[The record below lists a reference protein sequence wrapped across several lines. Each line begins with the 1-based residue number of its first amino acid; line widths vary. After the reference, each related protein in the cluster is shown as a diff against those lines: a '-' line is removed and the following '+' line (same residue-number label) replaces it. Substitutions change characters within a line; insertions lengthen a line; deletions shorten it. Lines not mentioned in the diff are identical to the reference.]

1 MNKKIIVGIIFL
13 MNLIIYPCFAVD
25 RNDLNVEFF
34 NRFNDDFLSQYVN
47 EAIDNNHSAK
57 QATIRVEEYRQGVKL
72 QFANELPSFSVSANY
87 LGIHSPKFNPN
98 LSVSKNAFVLPFMA
112 NYEADFLLKN
122 RDKTK
127 SVKKT
132 YEMSKFDEQSVYLA
146 LLSDVATVYTNIL
159 EYDKL
164 IEEQE
169 KIVDNYN
176 QILNEDN
183 KKLARGVIN
192 TTELNNSK
200 ANIEQANIT
209 LENLIKQREILL
221 MQFAVLLGRG
231 LGVNI
236 NDLNANIQ
244 RGKLDDF
251 EYNAIIPSEIESD
264 VIFSRPDVKRAEMAL
279 EKAKID
285 IRVARKEF
293 LPTFNITGIW
303 AFNNIA
309 PGTFFSWESSLA
321 ALLAGA
327 TQDIFTGGR
336 KIANLKFKKAK
347 YEELFEQYRQ
357 ADLVAVKEV
366 NTSLCIIKHDTEIE
380 NGVNEKLNLEAKNLD
395 NANKMLNR
403 GVISKTQHI
412 NSENIYI
419 NKDMDLTR
427 AKTRRLVNYY
437 TLYKTVGG
445 KL

>member
-1 MNKKIIVGIIFL
+1 MNKKITL
-13 MNLIIYPCFAVD
+13 LSLIIMVTLFLFVFTPCFAVD
-25 RNDLNVEFF
+25 RNDLNIEFF
-34 NRFNDDFLSQYVN
+34 SRFNDDYLPQYVN
-47 EAIDNNHSAK
+47 EAIDNNHNAK
-57 QATIRVEEYRQGVKL
+57 QATIRVEEYRQSVKS

-98 LSVSKNAFVLPFMA
+98 LSVSKNAFVLPFIA

-127 SVKKT
+127 SVQKT
-132 YEMSKFDEQSVYLA
+132 YEMSKFDEQSAYLA
-146 LLSDVATVYTNIL
+146 LLSDVATAYTNIL

-169 KIVDNYN
+169 KIVNNYN
-176 QILNEDN
+176 QILNDDN
-183 KKLARGVIN
+183 KKLARGIIS
-192 TTELNNSK
+192 TTELNKSK
-200 ANIEQANIT
+200 TNVEQANII
-209 LENLIKQREILL
+209 LENLIQQREVLL
-221 MQFAVLLGRG
+221 MQFAVLIGRSA
-231 LGVNI
+231 
-236 NDLNANIQ
+236 DSANSIE
-244 RGKLDDF
+244 RGSIDNFK
-251 EYNAIIPSEIESD
+251 YNAVIPSEIESD

-293 LPTFNITGIW
+293 LPKFNITGIW
-303 AFNNIA
+303 AFNTIA

-327 TQDIFTGGR
+327 TQDIFSGGR
-336 KIANLKFKKAK
+336 KIAKLKYQKAK

-357 ADLVAVKEV
+357 VDLEAVKEV
-366 NTSLCIIKHDTEIE
+366 NTALCIIKHDTEIE
-380 NGVNEKLNLEAKNLD
+380 NKTKEKLLLETKNLN
-395 NANKMLNR
+395 NADKMLNR

-412 NSENIYI
+412 NSENMYI
-419 NKDMDLTR
+419 NKDMDLAK

>member
-1 MNKKIIVGIIFL
+1 MYKKIITGLIVFT
-13 MNLIIYPCFAVD
+13 NLIISPCLAVD

-34 NRFNDDFLSQYVN
+34 NRFNDNYLYQYVN

-57 QATIRVEEYRQGVKL
+57 QATIRVEEYRQAVKM

-98 LSVSKNAFVLPFMA
+98 LRVSKNAFVLPFIA

-132 YEMSKFDEQSVYLA
+132 YEMSKFDEQSAYLA

-164 IEEQE
+164 IKEQE
-169 KIVDNYN
+169 KIVNNYN
-176 QILNEDN
+176 QILKDYD

-200 ANIEQANIT
+200 TNAEQANIT
-209 LENLIKQREILL
+209 LENLIKQREVLL
-221 MQFAVLLGRG
+221 MQFAVLIGRG
-231 LGVNI
+231 INVKTINSDIPRGNI
-236 NDLNANIQ
+236 
-244 RGKLDDF
+244 DDF
-251 EYNAIIPSEIESD
+251 EYNAVIPSEIESD
-264 VIFSRPDVKRAEMAL
+264 AIFSRPDVKRAEMAL

-293 LPTFNITGIW
+293 LPTFNITGVW
-303 AFNNIA
+303 AFNTIA
-309 PGTFFSWESSLA
+309 PGSFFSWESSFA

-327 TQDIFTGGR
+327 TQDIFAGGR
-336 KIANLKFKKAK
+336 KIANLKFQKAK

-357 ADLVAVKEV
+357 VDLEAIKEV

-380 NGVNEKLNLEAKNLD
+380 NGINEKLNLETQNLH
-395 NANKMLNR
+395 NADKMLNR

-419 NKDMDLTR
+419 NKDMDLTK

-445 KL
+445 KI

>member
-1 MNKKIIVGIIFL
+1 MNKKITSL
-13 MNLIIYPCFAVD
+13 SLIIMGTLSFFVVAPCFAVD

-34 NRFNDDFLSQYVN
+34 NRFNDGYLYQYVN
-47 EAIDNNHSAK
+47 EAIDNNHNVK
-57 QATIRVEEYRQGVKL
+57 QATIRVEEYRQSVKS

-98 LSVSKNAFVLPFMA
+98 LSVSKNAFVLPFIA
-112 NYEADFLLKN
+112 NYEADILLKN

-146 LLSDVATVYTNIL
+146 LLADVATVYTNIL

-176 QILNEDN
+176 QILDNYN

-192 TTELNNSK
+192 TTELNSTKTNV
-200 ANIEQANIT
+200 EQANIT
-209 LENLIKQREILL
+209 LENLIKQRDVLL
-221 MQFAVLLGRG
+221 IQFAVLIGRSSDCSN
-231 LGVNI
+231 NI
-236 NDLNANIQ
+236 A
-244 RGKLDDF
+244 RGSIDDF
-251 EYNAIIPSEIESD
+251 EYSAVIPSEIESD

-293 LPTFNITGIW
+293 LPKFNITGIW
-303 AFNNIA
+303 AFNTIA
-309 PGTFFSWESSLA
+309 PGSFFSWESSLA

-327 TQDIFTGGR
+327 TQDLFTGGR
-336 KIANLKFKKAK
+336 KIANLKYQKAK
-347 YEELFEQYRQ
+347 YEELFEKYRQ
-357 ADLVAVKEV
+357 TDLDAVKEV

-380 NGVNEKLNLEAKNLD
+380 NKTKEKLLLETKNLN

-412 NSENIYI
+412 NSENMYI
-419 NKDMDLTR
+419 NKDMDLTK

>member
-1 MNKKIIVGIIFL
+1 MNKKIIAGLIFL

-25 RNDLNVEFF
+25 KNDLNVEFF
-34 NRFNDDFLSQYVN
+34 TRFNDDYLSQYVN

-98 LSVSKNAFVLPFMA
+98 LSVSKNAFVLPFIA

-176 QILNEDN
+176 QILNEAN

-192 TTELNNSK
+192 TTELNNSTSK
-200 ANIEQANIT
+200 LEDANIT
-209 LENLIKQREILL
+209 LENLLKQREILL
-221 MQFAVLLGRG
+221 MQFAVLIGRSAENSN
-231 LGVNI
+231 NI
-236 NDLNANIQ
+236 A
-244 RGKLDDF
+244 RGSIDDF
-251 EYNAIIPSEIESD
+251 EYNAIIPNEIESD

-279 EKAKID
+279 DKAKID

-309 PGTFFSWESSLA
+309 PGSFFSWESSLA

-327 TQDIFTGGR
+327 TQDICTGGR

-357 ADLVAVKEV
+357 VDLDAVKEV

-380 NGVNEKLNLEAKNLD
+380 NKTKEKLLLETKNLK
-395 NANKMLNR
+395 NADKMLNS

-412 NSENIYI
+412 NSENMYM
-419 NKDMDLTR
+419 NRDMDLTK

>member
-1 MNKKIIVGIIFL
+1 MNKKIIVGLIVF

-34 NRFNDDFLSQYVN
+34 NRFNDNYLYQYVN

-57 QATIRVEEYRQGVKL
+57 QATIRVEEYRQAVKM

-98 LSVSKNAFVLPFMA
+98 LRVSKNAFVLPFIA

-132 YEMSKFDEQSVYLA
+132 YEMSKFDEQSAYLA

-164 IEEQE
+164 IKEQE
-169 KIVDNYN
+169 KIVNNYN
-176 QILNEDN
+176 QILNDDD

-200 ANIEQANIT
+200 TNAEQANIT
-209 LENLIKQREILL
+209 LENLIKQREVLL
-221 MQFAVLLGRG
+221 MQFATLLGRG
-231 LGVNI
+231 INVKTINSDIPRGNI
-236 NDLNANIQ
+236 
-244 RGKLDDF
+244 DDF
-251 EYNAIIPSEIESD
+251 EYNAVIPSEIESYA
-264 VIFSRPDVKRAEMAL
+264 IFSRPDVKRAEMAL

-293 LPTFNITGIW
+293 LPTFNITGVW
-303 AFNNIA
+303 AFNTIA
-309 PGTFFSWESSLA
+309 PGSFFSWESSLA

-327 TQDIFTGGR
+327 TQDIFAGGR
-336 KIANLKFKKAK
+336 KIANLKFQKAK

-357 ADLVAVKEV
+357 VDLEAIKEV

-380 NGVNEKLNLEAKNLD
+380 NGINEKLNLETQNLH
-395 NANKMLNR
+395 NADKMLNR

-419 NKDMDLTR
+419 NKDMDLTK

-445 KL
+445 KI

>member
-1 MNKKIIVGIIFL
+1 MYKKVILTI
-13 MNLIIYPCFAVD
+13 LILLVSPVCFAVD

-34 NRFNDDFLSQYVN
+34 NHFNDDYLFQYVN
-47 EAIDNNHSAK
+47 EAIENNHNSK
-57 QATIRVEEYRQGVKL
+57 QAAIRVEEYRQGVKS
-72 QFANELPSFSVSANY
+72 QFASELPSFNIAANY

-98 LSVSKNAFVLPFMA
+98 LSVSKNAFVLPFIA

-132 YEMSKFDEQSVYLA
+132 YEMSKLDEQSAYFA

-169 KIVDNYN
+169 KIVNNYN
-176 QILNEDN
+176 QILNDDN
-183 KKLARGVIN
+183 KRLARGVIN

-200 ANIEQANIT
+200 TNVKQANIT
-209 LENLIKQREILL
+209 LENLIKQREVIL
-221 MQFAVLLGRG
+221 MEFAVLIGRSADCAN
-231 LGVNI
+231 NI
-236 NDLNANIQ
+236 E
-244 RGKLDDF
+244 RGSIDNF
-251 EYNAIIPSEIESD
+251 EYNTVIPSEIKSD

-285 IRVARKEF
+285 VRIARKEF

-303 AFNNIA
+303 AFNTIA
-309 PGTFFSWESSLA
+309 PGSFFSWESSLA

-327 TQDIFTGGR
+327 TQDIFAGGR
-336 KIANLKFKKAK
+336 KIANLKFQKAK

-357 ADLVAVKEV
+357 ADLDAVKEV

-380 NGVNEKLNLEAKNLD
+380 NKKKEELLLETKNLN
-395 NANKMLNR
+395 NADKMLNR
-403 GVISKTQHI
+403 GVISKTQHL

-419 NKDMDLTR
+419 SKNMDLTK
-427 AKTRRLVNYY
+427 AKTQKLVNYY

>member
-1 MNKKIIVGIIFL
+1 MNKKIIVVLIFL

-25 RNDLNVEFF
+25 RNDLDVEFF
-34 NRFNDDFLSQYVN
+34 SRFNDDYLPQYVN
-47 EAIDNNHSAK
+47 EAIDNNHNAK
-57 QATIRVEEYRQGVKL
+57 QATIRVEEYRQGVKS
-72 QFANELPSFSVSANY
+72 QFANELPSFSVAASY

-98 LSVSKNAFVLPFMA
+98 LSVSKNAFVLPFMV

-127 SVKKT
+127 SAKKA
-132 YEMSKFDEQSVYLA
+132 YEMSKFDEQSAYLA

-176 QILNEDN
+176 QILNDDN

-200 ANIEQANIT
+200 TNVEQANII
-209 LENLIKQREILL
+209 LENLIKQREVLL
-221 MQFAVLLGRG
+221 MQFAVLIGRSADG
-231 LGVNI
+231 ANNI
-236 NDLNANIQ
+236 E
-244 RGKLDDF
+244 RGTIDNF
-251 EYNAIIPSEIESD
+251 EYNAVLPSEIESD

-303 AFNNIA
+303 AFNTIA
-309 PGTFFSWESSLA
+309 PGSFFSWESSLA

-336 KIANLKFKKAK
+336 KIANLKFQKTK
-347 YEELFEQYRQ
+347 YEELFEQYKQ
-357 ADLVAVKEV
+357 ADLDAVKEV

-380 NGVNEKLNLEAKNLD
+380 NKTKEKLLLEAQSLN
-395 NANKMLNR
+395 NADKMLNR
-403 GVISKTQHI
+403 GVISKTQYI

-419 NKDMDLTR
+419 NKDMDLMK

>member
-1 MNKKIIVGIIFL
+1 MKKKIIVGLIVFI
-13 MNLIIYPCFAVD
+13 NLIIYPCFAVD
-25 RNDLNVEFF
+25 RNELNVEFF
-34 NRFNDDFLSQYVN
+34 NRFNDDYLYQYIN
-47 EAIDNNHSAK
+47 EAIDNNHNSK
-57 QATIRVEEYRQGVKL
+57 QATIRVEEYRQSVKS

-98 LSVSKNAFVLPFMA
+98 LRVSKNAFVLPFIA

-146 LLSDVATVYTNIL
+146 LLSDVATIYTNIL

-176 QILNEDN
+176 QILSDNN

-192 TTELNNSK
+192 TNELNNSK
-200 ANIEQANIT
+200 TNVEQANII
-209 LENLIKQREILL
+209 LENLIKQREVLL
-221 MQFAVLLGRG
+221 MQFAVLLGREINAETINSDIPRG
-231 LGVNI
+231 NI
-236 NDLNANIQ
+236 DN
-244 RGKLDDF
+244 F
-251 EYNAIIPSEIESD
+251 EYNAVIPSEIASD

-293 LPTFNITGIW
+293 LPTFNISGIW
-303 AFNNIA
+303 AFNTIA
-309 PGTFFSWESSLA
+309 PGSFFSWETSLA

-357 ADLVAVKEV
+357 VDLEAVKEV
-366 NTSLCIIKHDTEIE
+366 NTSICFIKHDTEIE
-380 NGVNEKLNLEAKNLD
+380 NGVNEKLNLETQNLH
-395 NANKMLNR
+395 NAEKMLNR
-403 GVISKTQHI
+403 GVISKTQYI
-412 NSENIYI
+412 NSENQYI
-419 NKDMDLTR
+419 NKDMDLTK
-427 AKTRRLVNYY
+427 AKTTRLVNYY

>member
-1 MNKKIIVGIIFL
+1 MNKKIIVGLIFL
-13 MNLIIYPCFAVD
+13 INLIIYPCFAVD
-25 RNDLNVEFF
+25 RNNLNVEFF
-34 NRFNDDFLSQYVN
+34 SRFNDDFLSQYVN

-98 LSVSKNAFVLPFMA
+98 LSVSKNAFVLPFIA

-132 YEMSKFDEQSVYLA
+132 YEMSKFEEQSVYLA
-146 LLSDVATVYTNIL
+146 LLTDVAAVYTNIL

-169 KIVDNYN
+169 KIVENYN
-176 QILNEDN
+176 QILNDDN

-192 TTELNNSK
+192 ATELNNSK

-209 LENLIKQREILL
+209 LENLIKQREVLL
-221 MQFAVLLGRG
+221 MQFAVLLGRS
-231 LGVNI
+231 VNAETI
-236 NDLNANIQ
+236 NSDIPRGNI
-244 RGKLDDF
+244 DNF
-251 EYNAIIPSEIESD
+251 EYNAVIPSEIESD

-309 PGTFFSWESSLA
+309 PGSFFSWESSLA

-412 NSENIYI
+412 NSENMYI

-445 KL
+445 NL

>member
-1 MNKKIIVGIIFL
+1 MYKKIITGLIVL
-13 MNLIIYPCFAVD
+13 TNLIIYPCFAVD
-25 RNDLNVEFF
+25 RKDLNVEFF
-34 NRFNDDFLSQYVN
+34 NRFNDEYLYQYVN

-57 QATIRVEEYRQGVKL
+57 QATIRVEEYRQAVKM

-98 LSVSKNAFVLPFMA
+98 LRVSKNAFVLPFIA

-132 YEMSKFDEQSVYLA
+132 YEMSKFDEQSAYLA

-164 IEEQE
+164 IKEQE
-169 KIVDNYN
+169 KIVNNYN
-176 QILNEDN
+176 QILKDYD

-200 ANIEQANIT
+200 TNAEQANIT
-209 LENLIKQREILL
+209 LENLIKQREVLL
-221 MQFAVLLGRG
+221 MQFAVLIGRG
-231 LGVNI
+231 INVKTINSDIPRGNI
-236 NDLNANIQ
+236 
-244 RGKLDDF
+244 DDF
-251 EYNAIIPSEIESD
+251 EYNAVIPSEIESD
-264 VIFSRPDVKRAEMAL
+264 AIFSRPDVKRAEMAL

-293 LPTFNITGIW
+293 LPTFNITGVW
-303 AFNNIA
+303 AFNTIA
-309 PGTFFSWESSLA
+309 PGSFFSWESSFA

-327 TQDIFTGGR
+327 TQDIFAGGR
-336 KIANLKFKKAK
+336 KIANLKFQKAK

-357 ADLVAVKEV
+357 VDLEAIKEV

-380 NGVNEKLNLEAKNLD
+380 NGINEKLNLETQNLH
-395 NANKMLNR
+395 NADKMLNR

-419 NKDMDLTR
+419 NKDMDLTK

-445 KL
+445 KI

>member
-1 MNKKIIVGIIFL
+1 MNKKIIVGLLVF

-25 RNDLNVEFF
+25 RKDLNVEFF
-34 NRFNDDFLSQYVN
+34 NRFNDEYLYQYVN
-47 EAIDNNHSAK
+47 EAIDNNHNAK

-98 LSVSKNAFVLPFMA
+98 LRVSKNAFVLPFIA

-132 YEMSKFDEQSVYLA
+132 YEMSKFDEQSAYLA
-146 LLSDVATVYTNIL
+146 LVSDVATVYTNIL

-164 IEEQE
+164 IKEQE
-169 KIVDNYN
+169 KIVNNYN
-176 QILNEDN
+176 QILNDDN

-192 TTELNNSK
+192 TTELNKSK
-200 ANIEQANIT
+200 TNVEQANIT
-209 LENLIKQREILL
+209 LENLIKQREVLL
-221 MQFAVLLGRG
+221 MQFAVLIGRG
-231 LGVNI
+231 VNVETI
-236 NDLNANIQ
+236 NSDIPRGNI
-244 RGKLDDF
+244 DNF
-251 EYNAIIPSEIESD
+251 EYNSVIPSEIESD
-264 VIFSRPDVKRAEMAL
+264 VIFSRPDVKRAELAL

-293 LPTFNITGIW
+293 LPTFNIAGIW
-303 AFNNIA
+303 AFNTIA
-309 PGTFFSWESSLA
+309 PGSFFSWESSLA

-327 TQDIFTGGR
+327 TQNIFTGGR
-336 KIANLKFKKAK
+336 KIANLKFQKTK

-357 ADLVAVKEV
+357 VNLDAVKEV

-380 NGVNEKLNLEAKNLD
+380 NGVNEKLNLETKNLH
-395 NANKMLNR
+395 NAEKMLNR

-419 NKDMDLTR
+419 NKDMDLTK

-445 KL
+445 KI

>member
-1 MNKKIIVGIIFL
+1 MNKKNTLLSFIIMGILFL
-13 MNLIIYPCFAVD
+13 FVFTPCFAVD

-34 NRFNDDFLSQYVN
+34 SRFNDDYLPQYVN

-57 QATIRVEEYRQGVKL
+57 QATIRVEEYRQSVKS
-72 QFANELPSFSVSANY
+72 QFANELPSFSVSASY

-98 LSVSKNAFVLPFMA
+98 LSVSKNAFVLPFIA

-127 SVKKT
+127 SIKKT

-169 KIVDNYN
+169 KIVNNYN
-176 QILNEDN
+176 QILNNDN
-183 KKLARGVIN
+183 KKLSRGVIN

-200 ANIEQANIT
+200 ANVEQANIT
-209 LENLIKQREILL
+209 LENLIKQREVLL
-221 MQFAVLLGRG
+221 MQFAVLIGRSA
-231 LGVNI
+231 
-236 NDLNANIQ
+236 DSANSIE
-244 RGKLDDF
+244 RGSIDNF
-251 EYNAIIPSEIESD
+251 EYNTAIPSEIESD
-264 VIFSRPDVKRAEMAL
+264 VIFSRPDVKRAEMTL

-293 LPTFNITGIW
+293 LPRFNITGIW
-303 AFNNIA
+303 AFNTIA
-309 PGTFFSWESSLA
+309 PGSFFSWESSLA

-327 TQDIFTGGR
+327 TQDIFTGGI
-336 KIANLKFKKAK
+336 KIANLKFQKAK

-357 ADLVAVKEV
+357 VDLDAVKEV

-380 NGVNEKLNLEAKNLD
+380 NGVNEKLNLETQNLH
-395 NANKMLNR
+395 NAEKMLNR
-403 GVISKTQHI
+403 GVISKTQYI
-412 NSENIYI
+412 NSENQYI
-419 NKDMDLTR
+419 NKDMDLTK

-445 KL
+445 KI

>member
-1 MNKKIIVGIIFL
+1 MNKKIALLSLTIGTLFFFVFS
-13 MNLIIYPCFAVD
+13 PCFAVD
-25 RNDLNVEFF
+25 RNNLNVEFF
-34 NRFNDDFLSQYVN
+34 SRFNDDYLFKYVN

-57 QATIRVEEYRQGVKL
+57 QATIRVEEYRQSVKS
-72 QFANELPSFSVSANY
+72 QFANELPSFSISASY

-98 LSVSKNAFVLPFMA
+98 LSVSKNAFVLPFIA

-127 SVKKT
+127 SAKKT
-132 YEMSKFDEQSVYLA
+132 YEMSKFDEQSAYLA

-169 KIVDNYN
+169 KLVNNYN
-176 QILNEDN
+176 QILNDDS

-200 ANIEQANIT
+200 TNVEQANIA
-209 LENLIKQREILL
+209 LESLIKQREILL
-221 MQFAVLLGRG
+221 MQFAVLIGRSADET
-231 LGVNI
+231 NSI
-236 NDLNANIQ
+236 E
-244 RGKLDDF
+244 RGTIDNF
-251 EYNAIIPSEIESD
+251 EYNSVIPNEIESD

-293 LPTFNITGIW
+293 LPTFNIAGIW
-303 AFNNIA
+303 AFNTIA
-309 PGTFFSWESSLA
+309 PGSFFSWESSLA

-327 TQDIFTGGR
+327 TQDIFAGGR
-336 KIANLKFKKAK
+336 KIANLKFQKAK

-357 ADLVAVKEV
+357 VDLEAVREV
-366 NTSLCIIKHDTEIE
+366 NTSLCIIKHDRKIE
-380 NGVNEKLNLEAKNLD
+380 NKTKEKLLLETENLNS
-395 NANKMLNR
+395 ANKMLNR
-403 GVISKTQHI
+403 GVISKTQYI
-412 NSENIYI
+412 NSENLYI
-419 NKDMDLTR
+419 NKDMDLTK

-437 TLYKTVGG
+437 TLYKTAGG
-445 KL
+445 KI

>member
-1 MNKKIIVGIIFL
+1 MNKKIIAGLIFL

-34 NRFNDDFLSQYVN
+34 NRFNDDYLFQYVN

-57 QATIRVEEYRQGVKL
+57 QATIKVEEYRQGVKL

-98 LSVSKNAFVLPFMA
+98 LSVSKNAFVLPFIA

-132 YEMSKFDEQSVYLA
+132 YEMSKFDEQSAYLA

-159 EYDKL
+159 ESDKL

-176 QILNEDN
+176 QILNDDN

-200 ANIEQANIT
+200 TNIEQANIT
-209 LENLIKQREILL
+209 LENLIKQREVLL
-221 MQFAVLLGRG
+221 MQFAVLIGRR
-231 LGVNI
+231 VNAETI
-236 NDLNANIQ
+236 NSDIPRGNI
-244 RGKLDDF
+244 DNF
-251 EYNAIIPSEIESD
+251 EYNAVIPNEAESD

-327 TQDIFTGGR
+327 TQDIFAGGR
-336 KIANLKFKKAK
+336 KIANLRFKKAK

-357 ADLVAVKEV
+357 VDLDAVKEV

-380 NGVNEKLNLEAKNLD
+380 NKTKEKLLLETKNLNNAD
-395 NANKMLNR
+395 NMLNR

-419 NKDMDLTR
+419 NKGMDLTR